1 MQDLKVKD
9 NAILGNTIGGTGAS
23 EEAKEAFRTGKVLF
37 VMGGYSGASDFKKEG
52 MTNFKPVT
60 LPYGPGV
67 TSLKNYIQS
76 FSFSAIPKYKD
87 YETDALVAFWKDCQT
102 TWDESRGDAYDASTA
117 EDAIQAA
124 WADCYL
130 TLEDTQFMYDMGKNM
145 EYVCTMES
153 TIDIDGQDIWK
164 LYQPVLRN
172 TSTPAAVIEATDG
185 IFQSAID
192 STLNN
197 SADAK

>member
-1 MQDLKVKD
+1 M
-9 NAILGNTIGGTGAS
+9 
-23 EEAKEAFRTGKVLF
+23 
-37 VMGGYSGASDFKKEG
+37 
-52 MTNFKPVT
+52 
-60 LPYGPGV
+60 
-67 TSLKNYIQS
+67 
-76 FSFSAIPKYKD
+76 
-87 YETDALVAFWKDCQT
+87 VAFWKDCQT

-117 EDAIQAA
+117 EDDIQAV
-124 WADCYL
+124 WADRFV
-130 TLEDTQFMYDMGKNM
+130 TQEDTQFMYDMGKNM

>member
-1 MQDLKVKD
+1 MMLQQL
-9 NAILGNTIGGTGAS
+9 
-23 EEAKEAFRTGKVLF
+23 RTH
-37 VMGGYSGASDFKKEG
+37 
-52 MTNFKPVT
+52 
-60 LPYGPGV
+60 
-67 TSLKNYIQS
+67 
-76 FSFSAIPKYKD
+76 
-87 YETDALVAFWKDCQT
+87 
-102 TWDESRGDAYDASTA
+102 
-117 EDAIQAA
+117 IQAA